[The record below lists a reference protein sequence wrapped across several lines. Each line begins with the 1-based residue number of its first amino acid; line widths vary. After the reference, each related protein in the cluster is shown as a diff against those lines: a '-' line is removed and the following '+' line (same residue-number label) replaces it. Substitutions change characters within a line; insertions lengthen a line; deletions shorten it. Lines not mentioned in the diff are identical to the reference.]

1 MSYRRSSRYLG
12 CDSEQNGKNKNSV
25 ELVFGVGVGSNIDFC
40 REVLNF
46 VDTETTC
53 VWGSLEILLSSFVV

>member
-12 CDSEQNGKNKNSV
+12 CDSEQNRKNKNSV

-40 REVLNF
+40 CEFL
-46 VDTETTC
+46 
-53 VWGSLEILLSSFVV
+53 ILWTLKLLGFGAI